1 MRALYLGT
9 LISTGRRLDRADLV
23 HVIPHSSKV
32 SLVAPLLRTLI
43 KSLSASSFVPSS
55 QSISLSVRPEVS
67 KSDILSRLLSP
78 WSTGFSWRKF
88 KGRKTCASPLSVQ
101 DKKHALVSKAF
112 LQSLPILLF
121 RFSGF
126 PTEFYDVVSSFP
138 LLCWVLASLRLA
150 FIQDG
155 RPAWLSCGQAS
166 MYRPFDPTHP
176 LRLKLLSTIRG
187 SKKEPRAPQ
196 TSFLKERSKSLARAC
211 TTLFSFNVDACLT
224 SSHRRHVH
232 GVRHLI
238 FGFSLLEFSECAYH
252 FLFEN
257 QITTRS
263 TEYETC
269 KELAQLVRFS
279 SWFSS

>member
-1 MRALYLGT
+1 MCLSCEGV
-9 LISTGRRLDRADLV
+9 ISC
-23 HVIPHSSKV
+23 SKV

-155 RPAWLSCGQAS
+155 RPAWLSCGQAKDQK
-166 MYRPFDPTHP
+166 RNPE
-176 LRLKLLSTIRG
+176 RLKLPSSRRGVNLSHALVLR
-187 SKKEPRAPQ
+187 
-196 TSFLKERSKSLARAC
+196 C
-211 TTLFSFNVDACLT
+211 
-224 SSHRRHVH
+224 SH
-232 GVRHLI
+232 
-238 FGFSLLEFSECAYH
+238 SM
-252 FLFEN
+252 
-257 QITTRS
+257 
-263 TEYETC
+263 
-269 KELAQLVRFS
+269 
-279 SWFSS
+279 